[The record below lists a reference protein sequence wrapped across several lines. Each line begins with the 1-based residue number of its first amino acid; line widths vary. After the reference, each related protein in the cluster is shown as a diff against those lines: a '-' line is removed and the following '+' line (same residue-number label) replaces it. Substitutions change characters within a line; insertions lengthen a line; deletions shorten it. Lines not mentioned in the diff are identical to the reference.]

1 MAVNLP
7 EPEGEAP
14 RARVGLCCRIS
25 LTTVLQLLYV
35 PPFENLQP
43 LKHEWHPARS

>member
-14 RARVGLCCRIS
+14 RAREVY
-25 LTTVLQLLYV
+25 VLNNRAIAAIY
-35 PPFENLQP
+35 
-43 LKHEWHPARS
+43 S